1 MKINKSPWIHQ
12 LNHDRKSIVI
22 SSDVDTDITIIGAG
36 IAGVSTAFFTLK
48 YTNQRVVMVD
58 QGRLAHGATG
68 HNAGQ
73 VVARFERP
81 LKDIEDEFGF
91 DMLRSALVDM
101 QSTWKL
107 IEEMYDDAGLDIVFS
122 MTTARIGYSTLGQIV
137 AELQDFEIETRSG
150 IEGNL
155 FLINKDAPFV
165 NDIPKV
171 FEKLYKL
178 VPHEEILSKM
188 ETEDKSFQAV
198 YIDKAACVNSALFCQ
213 EVVIFLLKKYSDR
226 FALYENTHIKR
237 VVLKN
242 NHALLDAGK
251 YTINASRVVLC
262 TNGFENF
269 DIFNEGGL
277 AIDKKFHHLVNGT
290 VGYMSGYLEKLNKD
304 PIAIAYHDEKYDQLD
319 SKNYYLYLTR
329 RPHEYGDKTHNLI
342 CMGGPEISI
351 DDRAEYMRDYDYP
364 EIIQSE
370 IDNAIKKEY
379 DSDPNHKIDYEF
391 TWHGLMGYTPNRIRI
406 IGEEPKNK
414 VLLYN
419 LGCNGIGIVPSILG
433 ARRISK
439 ILNREKVEP
448 SIFDPRND

>member
-1 MKINKSPWIHQ
+1 
-12 LNHDRKSIVI
+12 
-22 SSDVDTDITIIGAG
+22 
-36 IAGVSTAFFTLK
+36 
-48 YTNQRVVMVD
+48 
-58 QGRLAHGATG
+58 
-68 HNAGQ
+68 
-73 VVARFERP
+73 
-81 LKDIEDEFGF
+81 
-91 DMLRSALVDM
+91 M

-419 LGCNGIGIVPSILG
+419 LGCNGIGIIPSVLG
-433 ARRISK
+433 GRRISK
-439 ILNREKVEP
+439 ILNREKVKP